1 MGGEKGVLV
10 VEGTDLEGKI
20 REGEPAASRR
30 EWQAVEKYRPH
41 SPLGAPA
48 GEEGPLR
55 LSSLLVL
62 GLLASG
68 GAQGQSGLFVPPWR
82 SGPVGDRWA
91 QGRRRPL
98 PHHYALRGTAG
109 GQGEGGGA
117 AIYPQAWLELRVVLK
132 SFVKRIA
139 DRVRH

>member
-10 VEGTDLEGKI
+10 VKGTDLEGKI

-30 EWQAVEKYRPH
+30 GWQAVEKYRPH

-68 GAQGQSGLFVPPWR
+68 GAQGQGGLFRQGKLHHGGQVQLATAGHKGGGDLCPTTMP
-82 SGPVGDRWA
+82 SGVQPVGRERA
-91 QGRRRPL
+91 AAPLSTRRL
-98 PHHYALRGTAG
+98 G
-109 GQGEGGGA
+109 
-117 AIYPQAWLELRVVLK
+117 W
-132 SFVKRIA
+132 S
-139 DRVRH
+139 